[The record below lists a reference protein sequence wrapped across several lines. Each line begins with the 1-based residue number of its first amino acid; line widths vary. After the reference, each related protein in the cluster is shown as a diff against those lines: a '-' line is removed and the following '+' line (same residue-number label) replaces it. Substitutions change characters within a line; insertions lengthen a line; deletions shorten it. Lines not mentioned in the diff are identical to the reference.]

1 MIELHKLENYLAEL
15 LNTLTFNDYC
25 INGLQIEGREV
36 IEKIVTGVSAS
47 SRLFRA
53 VLERK
58 ADAVI
63 LHHGLFWKNS
73 PHPMVLRGI
82 LKERVKL
89 LLDAEVNLFG
99 YHLPLDAHPEFG
111 NSALIAS
118 VLGLTDISFIPSAGI
133 ENPIAACGKLPNP
146 VSFQNFKDH
155 ADEVMNTNGLGFDFH
170 KTGIQRVFV
179 LSGGGGNY
187 YQDAADAG
195 ADIMVT
201 GELNENNIRAAEELN
216 LSLYAAGHY
225 NSEKWGIRALGEH
238 LADGFGLDV
247 EFVDVPNP
255 V

>member
-1 MIELHKLENYLAEL
+1 MLKLRELENYLANL
-15 LNTLTFNDYC
+15 LDTSAFNDYC
-25 INGLQIEGREV
+25 INGLQVEGRNT
-36 IEKIVTGVSAS
+36 IEKVVTGVSAS
-47 SRLFRA
+47 ARLFRA
-53 VLERK
+53 VLECG

-73 PHPMVLRGI
+73 PHPMALRGI

-89 LLDAEVNLFG
+89 LLDAEVSLFG
-99 YHLPLDAHPEFG
+99 YHLPLDAHPELG
-111 NSALIAS
+111 NSALIAR

-133 ENPIAACGKLPNP
+133 ENPIAAYGRLPEP
-146 VSFQNFKDH
+146 IPFQNFKDH
-155 ADEVMNTNGLGFDFH
+155 ADEVMNTNGFGFDFH
-170 KTGIQRVFV
+170 ETGIQQVFV

-195 ADIMVT
+195 ADLLVT
-201 GELNENNIRAAEELN
+201 GELNESNIRAAEELN

-238 LADGFGLDV
+238 LSDRFGLEV
-247 EFVDVPNP
+247 EFVDIPNP